1 MQLGIKFTDPEIVEW
16 ITNFNAALL
25 NQLKTS
31 GVTAT
36 DPSRPDIPVEE
47 LDTLFKPPFTPTD
60 DGGYIGYFSFT
71 DDSLRI
77 KDMPNRPA
85 RLPTF
90 EIQPYGYDAEND
102 EIVLFT
108 DEKRPISY
116 HDIVPQDDYCM
127 VVFSLGAMRLD
138 SMSMGNKGTR
148 YPFIGS
154 KLYLDKLILL
164 RTKEIEAPE
173 AEPQDDLANLLGKRV
188 RVRVQKEDEDAKRPR
203 EE

>member
-1 MQLGIKFTDPEIVEW
+1 
-16 ITNFNAALL
+16 
-25 NQLKTS
+25 
-31 GVTAT
+31 
-36 DPSRPDIPVEE
+36 
-47 LDTLFKPPFTPTD
+47 
-60 DGGYIGYFSFT
+60 
-71 DDSLRI
+71 
-77 KDMPNRPA
+77 
-85 RLPTF
+85 
-90 EIQPYGYDAEND
+90 
-102 EIVLFT
+102 
-108 DEKRPISY
+108 
-116 HDIVPQDDYCM
+116 M

-188 RVRVQKEDEDAKRPR
+188 RVRVQKDDEDAKRSR